1 MDKKTLKQQII
12 HDNAE
17 IEKILS
23 AKKAERK
30 TEGFFTMMKLVV
42 IFCLFN
48 GVAWVWCSYILAF
61 HDKITIAENL
71 SKVALTEIIA
81 VVFVYAVKSLIEN
94 LSKNNDWPDKK
105 LNIGDSKSSFDSPS
119 SSILN
124 DDESDFV
131 FDWSKYGDQC
141 DENSDDGGKI

>member
-23 AKKAERK
+23 AKKAKRK
-30 TEGFFTMMKLVV
+30 TEGFFTMMKLIV

-61 HDKITIAENL
+61 QDKIAIAENL

-81 VVFVYAVKSLIEN
+81 VVFVYAAKALIEN

-105 LNIGDSKSSFDSPS
+105 LNIGDSKLSFDSPS
-119 SSILN
+119 SSASD

-131 FDWSKYGDQC
+131 FDWSTYGDQSG
-141 DENSDDGGKI
+141 ENSDDGGKI

>member
-30 TEGFFTMMKLVV
+30 TEGFFTMMKLIV

-48 GVAWVWCSYILAF
+48 GVAWVSV
-61 HDKITIAENL
+61 
-71 SKVALTEIIA
+71 SR
-81 VVFVYAVKSLIEN
+81 
-94 LSKNNDWPDKK
+94 
-105 LNIGDSKSSFDSPS
+105 
-119 SSILN
+119 
-124 DDESDFV
+124 
-131 FDWSKYGDQC
+131 
-141 DENSDDGGKI
+141 

>member
-23 AKKAERK
+23 AKISERK
-30 TEGFFTMMKLVV
+30 TEGFFTMMKLIV

-61 HDKITIAENL
+61 QDKIAIAENL

-81 VVFVYAVKSLIEN
+81 VVFVYAAKALIEN

-105 LNIGDSKSSFDSPS
+105 LNIGDSKLSFDSPS
-119 SSILN
+119 SSASD

-131 FDWSKYGDQC
+131 FDWSTYGDQSG
-141 DENSDDGGKI
+141 ENSDDGGKI